1 MPNVSSVKSKTFG
14 DVAAADTASLA
25 ALQTLGGAGDMT
37 LKAAAGTGAYNG
49 TNLAQLVDITCGADV
64 ASVTFSV
71 TGTDVNGDA
80 QTETLTGPDTTT
92 VSSANKYATVTS
104 IVASG
109 SITTQIQAGILGTGA
124 LTGIVFAGRTRI
136 RGITGTS
143 KAVAGSIVFKNTS
156 ITGTSLLTIPLTGA
170 VDSIDPYIPDN
181 GVLFDAGAY
190 VNLTAA
196 SVTGVTVYYDG

>member
-1 MPNVSSVKSKTFG
+1 MGNRTSVKAKFFEPQGVSAAL
-14 DVAAADTASLA
+14 VSASAAAT
-25 ALQTLGGAGDMT
+25 TLVIADGGPYGNVTETIT
-37 LKAAAGTGAYNG
+37 LYSSDNNAVN
-49 TNLAQLVDITCGADV
+49 
-64 ASVTFSV
+64 TFTI
-71 TGTDVNGDA
+71 TGTDGNGDA
-80 QTETLTGPDTTT
+80 QTEDLTGPNAGT
-92 VSSANKYATVTS
+92 VNSANKYLTVTS
-104 IVASG
+104 IVSDGA
-109 SITTQIQAGILGTGA
+109 IATDIQAGILGTGA
-124 LTGIVFAGRTRI
+124 LTGTVFAGRTRI

-170 VDSIDPYIPDN
+170 ASSIDPYIPDN

>member
-1 MPNVSSVKSKTFG
+1 MANVSAVKAKYFEPDGVDDDQVSASGSATTLVIADGGPYGNLTETITLTSSADNSGITF
-14 DVAAADTASLA
+14 
-25 ALQTLGGAGDMT
+25 
-37 LKAAAGTGAYNG
+37 
-49 TNLAQLVDITCGADV
+49 DI
-64 ASVTFSV
+64 
-71 TGTDVNGDA
+71 TGTDGNGDA

-109 SITTQIQAGILGTGA
+109 PITTQIQAGILGTGA

-143 KAVAGSIVFKNTS
+143 KASAGSIVFKNTS

-170 VDSIDPYIPDN
+170 VSSIDPYIPDN

-190 VNLTAA
+190 INLTAA
-196 SVTGVTVYYDG
+196 DVTGVTVYYDG